1 MTSLNKTRPAAS
13 DRCDRGETRSGFAAR
28 LRTKR
33 PRRRSWGVASVALC
47 VAMAAIWLVAIP
59 IALAPPARASS
70 LGTVLILSTSVNGGT
85 SSPEAQ
91 AATADGYSV
100 TVASPSTW
108 DSLTEANFAS
118 YSAIVIGDPSNG
130 SCATTVP
137 SDALSTAA
145 TWGPAV
151 TGNVAVV
158 GSAPEYAG
166 ASGTTLIDDGIAYAV
181 SGSSTGLYL
190 SLNCEYSSASS
201 NTAVP
206 LLAHVEAGGF
216 TVQGQSASC
225 PDAGTVNT
233 ARSVHGPRP
242 PARSRRPSTP
252 GRARSRVSALMPERH
267 PLTSPPLTE

>member
-1 MTSLNKTRPAAS
+1 
-13 DRCDRGETRSGFAAR
+13 
-28 LRTKR
+28 
-33 PRRRSWGVASVALC
+33 
-47 VAMAAIWLVAIP
+47 MAAIWLVAVP
-59 IALAPPARASS
+59 LAFAPPAGAQS
-70 LGTVLILSTSVNGGT
+70 GTVLILSTSVNGGT

-158 GSAPEYAG
+158 GTAPEYAG

-181 SGSSTGLYL
+181 SGSGTGLYL

-206 LLAHVEAGGF
+206 LLVHVEGGGF
-216 TVQGQSASC
+216 TVQGQSATC
-225 PDAGTVNT
+225 PNSGTVNT
-233 ARSVHGPRP
+233 LVAVANNQFAKLQSSSLGPWTSPACSVEESFDAWPSALSGLGFDAAATPVDFTASDGVTGQPYVLVGSP
-242 PARSRRPSTP
+242 PSAGTL
-252 GRARSRVSALMPERH
+252 VSAFK
-267 PLTSPPLTE
+267 

>member
-1 MTSLNKTRPAAS
+1 
-13 DRCDRGETRSGFAAR
+13 
-28 LRTKR
+28 
-33 PRRRSWGVASVALC
+33 
-47 VAMAAIWLVAIP
+47 MAAIWLVAVP
-59 IALAPPARASS
+59 LSFAPPAGAQS
-70 LGTVLILSTSVNGGT
+70 GTVLILSTSVNGGT

-91 AATADGYSV
+91 AATADGYTV
-100 TVASPSTW
+100 TVANPSTW

-158 GSAPEYAG
+158 GTAPEYAG
-166 ASGTTLIDDGIAYAV
+166 ASGTTLIDDGVAYAV
-181 SGSSTGLYL
+181 SGSGTGLYL

-206 LLAHVEAGGF
+206 LLAHVEGAD
-216 TVQGQSASC
+216 SRSRAS
-225 PDAGTVNT
+225 
-233 ARSVHGPRP
+233 PRP
-242 PARSRRPSTP
+242 VRTP
-252 GRARSRVSALMPERH
+252 VP
-267 PLTSPPLTE
+267 